1 MTGRIP
7 GKVGLI
13 TGGAGGIGLASAQA
27 CAREG
32 AIVIISDINVTEGE
46 KQAQLLSAQG
56 LRVSFIA
63 QDVTSEEG
71 WRLVMDRI
79 VAEHGSL
86 DVLVN
91 NAGIVALAP
100 IETETLT
107 GWRKVQAV
115 NVESVF
121 MGTREAIR
129 VMKAS
134 GGSIINMSSMEGIIG
149 DPMHLA
155 YNASKGAVRIF
166 SKSVA
171 LDCAQRGYGIRVNTI
186 HPGFIV
192 TPLVIN
198 ALASLPA
205 DQVEAMRSELI
216 SRVPLGR
223 MGEPQEIANAV
234 LFMASD
240 ESSYMTGS
248 ELIIDGGYT
257 AK

>member
-1 MTGRIP
+1 
-7 GKVGLI
+7 
-13 TGGAGGIGLASAQA
+13 
-27 CAREG
+27 
-32 AIVIISDINVTEGE
+32 
-46 KQAQLLSAQG
+46 
-56 LRVSFIA
+56 
-63 QDVTSEEG
+63 
-71 WRLVMDRI
+71 
-79 VAEHGSL
+79 
-86 DVLVN
+86 
-91 NAGIVALAP
+91 VALAP